1 MQSRSFSSV
10 QIKRVICCL
19 ISSRHYSKQVL
30 SACVVTQ
37 TSTANCKYAVTNTVR
52 IPFTFF
58 YCINLKISSCK
69 LKCFFLYQSTFFQ
82 RVEGT
87 ALLFISSQNVRVST
101 RVFITFTLKTMENSD
116 KMDETQNLSVLF
128 STSVVAQN

>member
-1 MQSRSFSSV
+1 MQSRSFSSD
-10 QIKRVICCL
+10 QVISEEFL

-69 LKCFFLYQSTFFQ
+69 LKCFFLY
-82 RVEGT
+82 
-87 ALLFISSQNVRVST
+87 
-101 RVFITFTLKTMENSD
+101 
-116 KMDETQNLSVLF
+116 
-128 STSVVAQN
+128 